1 MSPSAGVVE
10 KGLAA
15 LKKRGIATE
24 GFIKTPQVLETI
36 KKQEHTFA
44 QSPAAGGRGEYHTQE
59 QTGKTDFLKEKK
71 VGFHAAEEG
80 VTKNLVCSVLKDGQK
95 SRI

>member
-15 LKKRGIATE
+15 FKKRGIATE

-44 QSPAAGGRGEYHTQE
+44 QSPAAGGRGEYHTKE
-59 QTGKTDFLKEKK
+59 QKGKTEFLKEKK
-71 VGFHAAEEG
+71 SDFMRLRRV
-80 VTKNLVCSVLKDGQK
+80 
-95 SRI
+95 